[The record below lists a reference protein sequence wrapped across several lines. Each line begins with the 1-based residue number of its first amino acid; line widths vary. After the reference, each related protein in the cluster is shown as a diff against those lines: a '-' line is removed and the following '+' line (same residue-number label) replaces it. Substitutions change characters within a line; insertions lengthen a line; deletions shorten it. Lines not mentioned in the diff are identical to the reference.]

1 MRWRYAERRHRA
13 ALCWCEVL
21 QNPQLPMRSFAA
33 SERQETAALPDFN
46 PVYVGLGSKA
56 TQTVRVGGR
65 SISALP
71 PIATGLM
78 RHSEASLSANNSGH
92 SHCSKFAIH
101 YAAALP
107 AGLAGR
113 VRAPLERKS

>member
-1 MRWRYAERRHRA
+1 
-13 ALCWCEVL
+13 VGGI
-21 QNPQLPMRSFAA
+21 SA
-33 SERQETAALPDFN
+33 SPL
-46 PVYVGLGSKA
+46 KA
-56 TQTVRVGGR
+56 TVGHQD
-65 SISALP
+65 ANP
-71 PIATGLM
+71 
-78 RHSEASLSANNSGH
+78 SLSANSGH